1 MPRTRGEKGKEG
13 QQRTLIY
20 GRNGRNRRERERNI
34 EIGELKTYPI
44 SNDRSRWLFNN
55 NRLPA
60 TDSFHQVYPNGHFSP
75 RYSRVLDVLITGY
88 PPLSNASLQYFSFF
102 SFLFSFFVSRKVK
115 SATPIRTLVF
125 VDGHLEFYSSPV
137 SSGYGSSQGS
147 AQVAT
152 RPSLESDGDIS
163 QVTDDPEE
171 RHSGTEITI

>member
-1 MPRTRGEKGKEG
+1 M
-13 QQRTLIY
+13 
-20 GRNGRNRRERERNI
+20 
-34 EIGELKTYPI
+34 
-44 SNDRSRWLFNN
+44 
-55 NRLPA
+55 
-60 TDSFHQVYPNGHFSP
+60 
-75 RYSRVLDVLITGY
+75 
-88 PPLSNASLQYFSFF
+88 
-102 SFLFSFFVSRKVK
+102 K

-147 AQVAT
+147 AQVAAT